1 MIAVVVMVVMLLVVA
16 LILLATEQI
25 LGLSG
30 EATVTVNSDRTITAE
45 SGETLLSV
53 LNSNKLYVPSACG
66 GKATCGLCKVRVE
79 SAGAR
84 SSVEN
89 LFMTPGDRAAGMRLA
104 CQVRVS
110 GEVRVRLP
118 ETLLGAK
125 MYSSVVTAVDTLTY
139 DTKLVRLN
147 LGGETLD
154 FKPGQYV
161 QLLVPGTDQFRA
173 YSVASPP
180 SNAKRQ
186 TPNAALS
193 DRGLRGQRQIELIIR
208 YVPGGLC
215 TGWVHKALEKGDR
228 VKLTGPF
235 GDFFLH
241 EDSQREIV
249 AIGGG
254 SGMAPMRS
262 IVLHMAEQGMPRK
275 VTLFFGARSLRDLF
289 FLDVYRDLE
298 KRFANFRYVPALSEP
313 RPDDNWTG
321 ETGFITQIATK
332 YLSRDSEKEAVLCG
346 PPPMIDAAMRV
357 LPKLGIP
364 ADRVYFD
371 KF

>member
-30 EATVTVNSDRTITAE
+30 EATVTVNSDRTIMAE

-79 SAGAR
+79 SGGAR
-84 SSVEN
+84 TSVEN
-89 LFMTPGDRAAGMRLA
+89 LFMTPADRAAGMRLA

-110 GEVRVRLP
+110 GEVKVRLP

-139 DTKLVRLN
+139 DTKLVRLS

-180 SNAKRQ
+180 SRA
-186 TPNAALS
+186 
-193 DRGLRGQRQIELIIR
+193 RGSASTGASTSPEIELIIR

-215 TGWVHKALEKGDR
+215 TGWVHKALEKDDR

-262 IVLHMAEQGMPRK
+262 IILHLAEQAMPRK

-289 FLDVYRDLE
+289 FLDDYRDLE

-321 ETGFITQIATK
+321 ETGFITQVATK
-332 YLSRDSEKEAVLCG
+332 YLSRESEKEAVLCG

>member
-1 MIAVVVMVVMLLVVA
+1 MIAVVVMVAMLLVVA
-16 LILLATEQI
+16 LVLLATEQI

-30 EATVTVNSDRTITAE
+30 EATVRVNSDRTIQAE

-79 SAGAR
+79 SGGAR

-110 GEVRVRLP
+110 GEVKVRLP

-125 MYSSVVTAVDTLTY
+125 MYSSVITAVDTLTY
-139 DTKLVRLN
+139 DTKLVQLS

-180 SNAKRQ
+180 SRARSSAS
-186 TPNAALS
+186 TGAATS
-193 DRGLRGQRQIELIIR
+193 PEIELIIR

-262 IVLHMAEQGMPRK
+262 IILHLAEQGMPRK

-289 FLDVYRDLE
+289 FLDDYRDLE

-313 RPDDNWTG
+313 KPNENWTG
-321 ETGFITQIATK
+321 ETGFITQVATK
-332 YLSRDSEKEAVLCG
+332 YLNRESEKEAVLCG

>member
-1 MIAVVVMVVMLLVVA
+1 
-16 LILLATEQI
+16 
-25 LGLSG
+25 
-30 EATVTVNSDRTITAE
+30 
-45 SGETLLSV
+45 
-53 LNSNKLYVPSACG
+53 
-66 GKATCGLCKVRVE
+66 
-79 SAGAR
+79 
-84 SSVEN
+84 
-89 LFMTPGDRAAGMRLA
+89 
-104 CQVRVS
+104 
-110 GEVRVRLP
+110 
-118 ETLLGAK
+118 
-125 MYSSVVTAVDTLTY
+125 MYSSVITAVDTLTY
-139 DTKLVRLN
+139 DTKLVQLS

-173 YSVASPP
+173 YSVACPP
-180 SNAKRQ
+180 SRARSSAS
-186 TPNAALS
+186 TGATTSPE
-193 DRGLRGQRQIELIIR
+193 IELIIR

-262 IVLHMAEQGMPRK
+262 IILHLAEQGMPRK

-289 FLDVYRDLE
+289 FLDDYRDLE

-321 ETGFITQIATK
+321 ETGFITQVATK
-332 YLSRDSEKEAVLCG
+332 YLNRESEKEAVLCG